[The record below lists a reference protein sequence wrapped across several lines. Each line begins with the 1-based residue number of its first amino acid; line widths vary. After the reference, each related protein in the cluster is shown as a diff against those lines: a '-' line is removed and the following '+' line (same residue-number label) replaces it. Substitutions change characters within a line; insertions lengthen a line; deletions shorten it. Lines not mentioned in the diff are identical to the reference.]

1 MVHIGSGAVING
13 DLTGNEDVMFEG
25 TLTGEFI
32 ASEAT
37 LTIGKTGQ
45 VDAALRAPRVV
56 VMGTVNGTITG
67 RERIELQATA
77 VVKGDLSAPLVVIA
91 EGATLAGRVDMGK
104 RTITARVEQY
114 KAAHAS

>member
-13 DLTGNEDVMFEG
+13 DLTGNEDVVFEG
-25 TLTGEFI
+25 KLTGDFI

-37 LTIGKTGQ
+37 LTVGKTGQ
-45 VDAALRAPRVV
+45 VEAALRAPRVV

-77 VVKGDLSAPLVVIA
+77 VVNGDLSAPLVVIA
-91 EGATLAGRVDMGK
+91 DGAQLAGRVDMGK
-104 RTITARVEQY
+104 RTIAARVEQY
-114 KAAHAS
+114 KAAHA